1 MQNIF
6 QDQVASRREGEFQR
20 LKREREERLAELR
33 AIRKQESVMR
43 RKLEYYRRQKEARLI
58 KLKEEREAR
67 KREGKTGS
75 SYMLYLVYKLLI
87 VCIMFWIVLCKG

>member
-33 AIRKQESVMR
+33 AIRKHENVMR

-58 KLKEEREAR
+58 KLKEEEEAH
-67 KREGKTGS
+67 KC
-75 SYMLYLVYKLLI
+75 V
-87 VCIMFWIVLCKG
+87 